1 MKKILAI
8 VLLFVS
14 LNMIAQDKIPVTE
27 KDYKN
32 QEVEMADTF
41 RSEGKIYVV
50 VAILSIIMIGLLGY
64 TTSIDR
70 KITRLEKEHG
80 LDKEV

>member
-14 LNMIAQDKIPVTE
+14 LNMIAQDKIHVTE
-27 KDYKN
+27 KDYKI

>member
-50 VAILSIIMIGLLGY
+50 VAILTIIMIGLLGY

>member
-64 TTSIDR
+64 ATSIDR

>member
-14 LNMIAQDKIPVTE
+14 LNMIAQDKIPVME

-64 TTSIDR
+64 TTLIDR

>member
-14 LNMIAQDKIPVTE
+14 LNMIAQDKIPVME